1 MKMVRGDGGF
11 FCLLSWG
18 DVLGLGVASR
28 TAKETSRREYTLP
41 SAFYVFL
48 RLSRVGIVPVYTSF
62 CMDVGSLMYMH
73 EHMHM
78 LEGLRLVLGITL
90 CLLSTLFIE
99 AESPRKAQSF
109 LIC

>member
-1 MKMVRGDGGF
+1 
-11 FCLLSWG
+11 
-18 DVLGLGVASR
+18 
-28 TAKETSRREYTLP
+28 
-41 SAFYVFL
+41 
-48 RLSRVGIVPVYTSF
+48 
-62 CMDVGSLMYMH
+62 MDVGSLMYMH

>member
-1 MKMVRGDGGF
+1 
-11 FCLLSWG
+11 
-18 DVLGLGVASR
+18 
-28 TAKETSRREYTLP
+28 
-41 SAFYVFL
+41 
-48 RLSRVGIVPVYTSF
+48 
-62 CMDVGSLMYMH
+62 MDVGSLMYMR

-99 AESPRKAQSF
+99 AESPRKAQSL